1 MDVEAERRK
10 PVAADGILADATP
23 PFTFSRA
30 VELMSA
36 NSPAL
41 REANSEYQT
50 AMVLT
55 KIKTPLPNP
64 AFEAGPRY
72 GFGPDVGNVR
82 PFIPFGSLGFT
93 IPTGKRLKR
102 QDELNQVLAEVAYV
116 EAQAKHRELYL
127 ELRKLYSRLMLAR
140 ARSVSRESLAESAEK
155 SVSLGKR
162 LAEAGQATSLDTG
175 LLELEYG
182 RARTDSMNAG
192 IEIASIEG
200 EMSELVGVNAE
211 HFKGV
216 PESTLPGG
224 TDLMSRPELLKV
236 LIFNHPQLARLR
248 ARYEA
253 AERELHL
260 EIAKQYPDFHFGPSF
275 EGDAGARKHT
285 IGLTLGI
292 DIPVFDRNQ
301 QAVATALQ
309 RREEVR
315 TKYETAANKALSALD
330 QALRKF
336 TLATEKL
343 KFLKSELQPKA
354 RSNVELAKKSLEAG
368 AGDALRFLETE
379 RAERSIT
386 IDVIESELN
395 AREAWVDIE
404 QAVGY
409 PLTVF
414 PGEKPNDFPTL
425 PESVRAPTEFDSDS
439 KAEINP
445 AKKEAQ

>member
-1 MDVEAERRK
+1 MDVEAERRNPNGAK
-10 PVAADGILADATP
+10 KGDANP
-23 PFTFSRA
+23 PFTFTRA

-41 REANSEYQT
+41 REAKSEYQT
-50 AMVLT
+50 ALVLT

-140 ARSVSRESLAESAEK
+140 ARFLTRESLAASAEK
-155 SVSLGKR
+155 SVSVSKR
-162 LAEAGQATSLDTG
+162 LVEAGQATSLDTG

-182 RARTDSMNAG
+182 RTRTELMNAG
-192 IEIASIEG
+192 NEIASIEG
-200 EMSELVGVNAE
+200 EMSELIGVNAE
-211 HFKGV
+211 HFQGV
-216 PESTLPGG
+216 PTMALPDG
-224 TDLMSRPELLKV
+224 TERGISRPELLKTLV
-236 LIFNHPQLARLR
+236 CNHPQLARLR

-260 EIAKQYPDFHFGPSF
+260 EIAKQYPDFHFGPSL

-285 IGLTLGI
+285 VGLTLGI

-301 QAVATALQ
+301 QAIATALQ
-309 RREEVR
+309 RREEIK

-330 QALRKF
+330 KAIRKF
-336 TLATEKL
+336 TLAVERS
-343 KFLKSELQPKA
+343 KFLKTELRPKA
-354 RSNVELAKKSLEAG
+354 HTNVELARKSLEAG
-368 AGDALRFLETE
+368 GGDTLKFLETE
-379 RAERSIT
+379 RAERTVT
-386 IDVIESELN
+386 IDLIESVLST
-395 AREAWVDIE
+395 REAWIEIE

-409 PLTVF
+409 PLILF
-414 PGEKPNDFPTL
+414 PDEQRKDFPAL
-425 PESVRAPTEFDSDS
+425 PDIAGVETDAEPAPKVIDVETGDP
-439 KAEINP
+439 K
-445 AKKEAQ
+445 